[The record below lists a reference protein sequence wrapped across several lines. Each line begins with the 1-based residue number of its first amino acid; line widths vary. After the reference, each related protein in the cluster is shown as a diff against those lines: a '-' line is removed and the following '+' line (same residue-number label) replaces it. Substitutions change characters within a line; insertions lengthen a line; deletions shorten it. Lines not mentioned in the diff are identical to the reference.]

1 MTVRVALVASALLI
15 DVAQADASCS
25 LTVAL
30 EGDDAVVSEIRDH
43 LTTRGIST
51 DTSTCSG
58 LRAHVERRGEVLV
71 VTFAAP
77 GGALIE
83 RVVSDS
89 LTAAV
94 VIESF
99 VRVDAGSPLLARRV
113 VPTVPS
119 TPATSTQPVPVPG
132 SPPPPERRG
141 FHVFGSFDTA
151 FADDRTG
158 WLGMQ
163 VGACVM
169 LGAICPAARF
179 RFDVVMAGGRAWDD
193 SIFRNSSELLVGFD
207 VPLSART
214 WLVVPGVAMGMGGMR
229 TERADPGTPGVVVK
243 RETTGMRGQ
252 LHATVLIPLSA
263 KLAVDLSLAGVLF
276 QETEIDEGQMT
287 PLPRDPWVVFRFGVG
302 LRYGE
307 R

>member
-1 MTVRVALVASALLI
+1 MASMFLIGVAH
-15 DVAQADASCS
+15 ADAPCS
-25 LTVAL
+25 WTVAL
-30 EGDDAVVSEIRDH
+30 DGDEAVAAEIRDH
-43 LTTRGIST
+43 LKVRGIST
-51 DTSTCSG
+51 DTSMCSG
-58 LRAHVERRGEVLV
+58 LRTHVERRGEVLV

-77 GGALIE
+77 GGALLE

-94 VIESF
+94 VIESL
-99 VRVDAGSPLLARRV
+99 VRVDVSSPLLARRA
-113 VPTVPS
+113 PTTPPAP
-119 TPATSTQPVPVPG
+119 TPAAQPVPLP
-132 SPPPPERRG
+132 PPPPERRG
-141 FHVFGSFDTA
+141 LHVFGSFDTA
-151 FADDRTG
+151 LADDRTS
-158 WLGMQ
+158 WLGVQ

-169 LGAICPAARF
+169 LGAICPSARF

-214 WLVVPGVAMGMGGMR
+214 WLVVPGVAMGMGGVR
-229 TERADPGTPGVVVK
+229 TERADPDNPGGVVK

-252 LHATVLIPLSA
+252 LHATVLVPLST
-263 KLAVDLSLAGVLF
+263 KLAVDLSLAGVLL
-276 QETEIDEGQMT
+276 QETEIDEGRMT

-302 LRYGE
+302 LRYGD